1 MRKSWWI
8 FNKKWGSTQSDTLFK
23 YFSNFM
29 RQIIDSENDK
39 FLIGNINVID
49 YVLAKYLK
57 MNITDF
63 KKLQKLTIR
72 INFSYGLLNQSG

>member
-1 MRKSWWI
+1 
-8 FNKKWGSTQSDTLFK
+8 
-23 YFSNFM
+23 M

>member
-1 MRKSWWI
+1 
-8 FNKKWGSTQSDTLFK
+8 
-23 YFSNFM
+23 M

-72 INFSYGLLNQSG
+72 IDFSYGLLNQSG